1 MVHPKPSLAHQSRF
15 LLPRRVSREGWRGKF
30 TFSCS
35 RISARAVSLGQWG
48 RQFRQENLPRPC
60 FPLHFSWGQR
70 RKKKRVAS
78 TRTNSVHFETGILR
92 PIGKQGQGCLKILNN
107 LIWNIC
113 SRSLSQVFRR
123 NLRLIVLS

>member
-1 MVHPKPSLAHQSRF
+1 MCLERVGEGNSRSAVREFPRAPSHWDNGDDNFAKKTCHGH
-15 LLPRRVSREGWRGKF
+15 V
-30 TFSCS
+30 
-35 RISARAVSLGQWG
+35 
-48 RQFRQENLPRPC
+48 FRYAFHGDKEE
-60 FPLHFSWGQR
+60 
-70 RKKKRVAS
+70 KKRVAS